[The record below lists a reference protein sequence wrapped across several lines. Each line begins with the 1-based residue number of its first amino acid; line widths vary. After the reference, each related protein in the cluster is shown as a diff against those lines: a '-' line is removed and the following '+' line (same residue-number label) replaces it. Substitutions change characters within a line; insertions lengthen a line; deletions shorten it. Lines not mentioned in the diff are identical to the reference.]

1 MNLGG
6 IGVVKTGSQISL
18 TAHRL
23 KIPTLAIPR
32 GAFLGLLRINVWG
45 LASLIKKRAFEVDKA
60 TTDKQTMGQYW
71 WDVQARWRNAWWNL
85 GGTWDKF
92 VSAVNKG
99 ASRKPLAYA
108 IAPKK
113 IKDSL
118 KAQGIK
124 GLQSVGIGDP
134 ASGTLIAS
142 AGVIITAVM
151 PLIMFLVSKTKETLP
166 PEDIEYIF
174 EDELDGGDGG
184 DSSGDGD
191 GIKFDMKTAGYGL
204 LGVGVLALL
213 FMGNKKKKKK

>member
-6 IGVVKTGSQISL
+6 IGAVKTDSQISL
-18 TAHRL
+18 TAHRAKTVAL
-23 KIPTLAIPR
+23 SIPR

-60 TTDKQTMGQYW
+60 TTDKQKMGEYW
-71 WDVQARWRNAWWNL
+71 WDVQAKWRNAWWNL

-124 GLQSVGIGDP
+124 GLQGIGVVDP
-134 ASGTLIAS
+134 GTVTLITS

-151 PLIMFLVSKTKETLP
+151 PLIMFLVGKTKDTLP
-166 PEDIEYIF
+166 PEDIEYIY
-174 EDELDGGDGG
+174 EDELDGGN
-184 DSSGDGD
+184 SGDDSD
-191 GIKFDMKTAGYGL
+191 GIKFDMKTAGFGL
-204 LGVGVLALL
+204 LGVGVLAML
-213 FMGNKKKKKK
+213 FMGDKKKKKK

>member
-6 IGVVKTGSQISL
+6 IGVVKTDSQISL

-23 KIPTLAIPR
+23 KTVALSIPR
-32 GAFLGLLRINVWG
+32 GAFIGLLRLNVWG

-60 TTDKQTMGQYW
+60 TTDKQKMGEYW
-71 WDVQARWRNAWWNL
+71 WDVQAKWRNAWWNL

-99 ASRKPLAYA
+99 ASKKPLAYA

-124 GLQSVGIGDP
+124 GLQGIGVVDP
-134 ASGTLIAS
+134 GTVTLITS

-151 PLIMFLVSKTKETLP
+151 PLIMFLVSKTKETIP

-174 EDELDGGDGG
+174 EDELNSGDG
-184 DSSGDGD
+184 SGDGD
-191 GIKFDMKTAGYGL
+191 GLKFDMKTAGFGL
-204 LGVGVLALL
+204 LGVGVLAML
-213 FMGNKKKKKK
+213 FMGDKKKKKK

>member
-6 IGVVKTGSQISL
+6 IGVVKTDSQISL

-23 KIPTLAIPR
+23 KTVALSIPR
-32 GAFLGLLRINVWG
+32 GAFIGLLRLNVWG

-60 TTDKQTMGQYW
+60 TTDKQKMGEYW
-71 WDVQARWRNAWWNL
+71 WDVQAKWRNAWWNL

-99 ASRKPLAYA
+99 ASKKPLAYA

-124 GLQSVGIGDP
+124 GLQGIGVVDP
-134 ASGTLIAS
+134 GTVTLITS

-174 EDELDGGDGG
+174 EDELNSGDG
-184 DSSGDGD
+184 SGDGD
-191 GIKFDMKTAGYGL
+191 GLKFDMKTAGFGL
-204 LGVGVLALL
+204 LGVGVLAML
-213 FMGNKKKKKK
+213 FMGDKKKKKK

>member
-6 IGVVKTGSQISL
+6 IGAVKTDSQISL
-18 TAHRL
+18 TAHRAKTVAL
-23 KIPTLAIPR
+23 SIPR

-124 GLQSVGIGDP
+124 GLQGIGVVDP
-134 ASGTLIAS
+134 GTVTLITS

-151 PLIMFLVSKTKETLP
+151 PLIMFLVGKTKETLP
-166 PEDIEYIF
+166 PEDIEYIY
-174 EDELDGGDGG
+174 EDELDGGDSDG
-184 DSSGDGD
+184 DSDGL
-191 GIKFDMKTAGYGL
+191 KFDMKTAGFGL
-204 LGVGVLALL
+204 LGVGVLAML
-213 FMGNKKKKKK
+213 FMGDKKKKKK

>member
-6 IGVVKTGSQISL
+6 IGVVKTDSQISL

-23 KIPTLAIPR
+23 KTVALSIPR
-32 GAFLGLLRINVWG
+32 GAFIGLLRLNVWG

-60 TTDKQTMGQYW
+60 TTDKQKMGEYW
-71 WDVQARWRNAWWNL
+71 WDVQAKWRNAWWNL

-99 ASRKPLAYA
+99 ASKKPLAYA

-124 GLQSVGIGDP
+124 GLQGIGVVDP
-134 ASGTLIAS
+134 GTVTLITS

-174 EDELDGGDGG
+174 EDELNSGDG
-184 DSSGDGD
+184 SGDGD
-191 GIKFDMKTAGYGL
+191 GLKFDMKTAGFGL

-213 FMGNKKKKKK
+213 FMGDKKKKKK